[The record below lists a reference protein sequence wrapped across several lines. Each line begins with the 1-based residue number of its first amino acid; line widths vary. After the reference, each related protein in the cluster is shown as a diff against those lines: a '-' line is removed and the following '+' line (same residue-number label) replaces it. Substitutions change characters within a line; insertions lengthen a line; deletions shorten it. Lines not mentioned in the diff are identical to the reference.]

1 MVPEIIILT
10 TYSVGS
16 ALKHTDNVLAVF
28 FLEKNNNVV
37 GSALDELEQSF
48 HDWCLML
55 TRSQNESNSTNSMI
69 VKCWGKMTP
78 ANLINLFLSWRSIS
92 QGRYRT
98 RGFKRKQ
105 TPLYHDLAWLRSFR
119 EKKLEARIA
128 NSFGTECLRGLW
140 MFIIVFVFWGSGISL
155 L

>member
-48 HDWCLML
+48 HD
-55 TRSQNESNSTNSMI
+55 
-69 VKCWGKMTP
+69 
-78 ANLINLFLSWRSIS
+78 
-92 QGRYRT
+92 
-98 RGFKRKQ
+98 
-105 TPLYHDLAWLRSFR
+105 
-119 EKKLEARIA
+119 
-128 NSFGTECLRGLW
+128 
-140 MFIIVFVFWGSGISL
+140 
-155 L
+155 